1 MYRFN
6 QGEFQW
12 VVLNSS
18 CATHHC
24 DKRMESNLRDQ
35 CGIYIYMQHYLMS
48 RKDRLAMEQVK
59 HKSKMDFFCQYTETS
74 S

>member
-1 MYRFN
+1 MLKITDY
-6 QGEFQW
+6 
-12 VVLNSS
+12 NSYIH
-18 CATHHC
+18 T
-24 DKRMESNLRDQ
+24 
-35 CGIYIYMQHYLMS
+35 YIYMQHYLMS